1 MSFAGFLPFGI
12 ALEPFIL
19 GMSVLSAS
27 ATALAVWSALL
38 HRNPATQRARAMF
51 AQRRVLRDELLT
63 PKRRDKS
70 PHQSAIMHRV
80 VERLRLL
87 KGDQTDKVR
96 AKLTRVGWR
105 SKDAMVVFLFWKLT
119 LPFIAGGLAGFLL
132 YGTGLYDLSEGARL
146 LTALLAVLL
155 AAYLPEIYV
164 KNATQK
170 RQDKIRKAFPDT
182 LDLMVICAEAGVS
195 LDATIARVAGEMD
208 QAAPE
213 IADEFR
219 LTGLELGFLPNRQ
232 TALQNLAARTG
243 MDAIRALVNTLV
255 QAERYGTP
263 LAQSLRVLSAE
274 SRKDRVMKAEEKAA
288 RLPALLT
295 VPMII
300 FILPPLFVVLLGPA
314 VLDIIDALMGL
325 QL

>member
-1 MSFAGFLPFGI
+1 MSFADFMPFGI
-12 ALEPFIL
+12 ALEQLVL

-27 ATALAVWSALL
+27 ATALAVWSTLL
-38 HRNPATQRARAMF
+38 HRNPATQRARSMF
-51 AQRRVLRDELLT
+51 AQRRALRDELLT
-63 PKRRDKS
+63 PKRRDRS
-70 PHQSAIMHRV
+70 PQQSSLMHRV

-96 AKLTRVGWR
+96 TKLTRAGWR
-105 SKDAMVVFLFWKLT
+105 SKDAMVMFLFWKLT
-119 LPFIAGGLAGFLL
+119 LPFIAGGLAVFLL
-132 YGTGLYDLSEGARL
+132 YGTGLYDMSEGARL
-146 LTALLAVLL
+146 LSSLLAVLV

-164 KNATQK
+164 KNTTQK
-170 RQDKIRKAFPDT
+170 RQDKIRKALPDT

>member
-1 MSFAGFLPFGI
+1 MSFAGLLPFGI

-38 HRNPATQRARAMF
+38 HRNPAAQRARAMF
-51 AQRRVLRDELLT
+51 AQRRALRDELLT
-63 PKRRDKS
+63 PKRRDDS
-70 PHQSAIMHRV
+70 PRQSAIMHRV

-87 KGDQTDKVR
+87 KGEQTDKVR
-96 AKLTRVGWR
+96 TKLMRVGWR
-105 SKDAMVVFLFWKLT
+105 SKDAIVVFLFWKLT
-119 LPFIAGGLAGFLL
+119 LPFIAGGLAVFFL
-132 YGTGLYDLSEGARL
+132 YGTGLYDMSEGARL
-146 LTALLAVLL
+146 LASLLAVLV

-243 MDAIRALVNTLV
+243 MDTIRALVNTLV

-288 RLPALLT
+288 RLPALMT

>member
-1 MSFAGFLPFGI
+1 MDVSLDPLSRYLAEYVIDFTLQI
-12 ALEPFIL
+12 AQSRLARIRLDARLEAF
-19 GMSVLSAS
+19 
-27 ATALAVWSALL
+27 
-38 HRNPATQRARAMF
+38 
-51 AQRRVLRDELLT
+51 
-63 PKRRDKS
+63 
-70 PHQSAIMHRV
+70 
-80 VERLRLL
+80 
-87 KGDQTDKVR
+87 VR
-96 AKLTRVGWR
+96 AG
-105 SKDAMVVFLFWKLT
+105 
-119 LPFIAGGLAGFLL
+119 GGLAVFLL
-132 YGTGLYDLSEGARL
+132 YGTELYDLSEGARL
-146 LTALLAVLL
+146 LASLLAVLV

-243 MDAIRALVNTLV
+243 MDTIRALVNTLV